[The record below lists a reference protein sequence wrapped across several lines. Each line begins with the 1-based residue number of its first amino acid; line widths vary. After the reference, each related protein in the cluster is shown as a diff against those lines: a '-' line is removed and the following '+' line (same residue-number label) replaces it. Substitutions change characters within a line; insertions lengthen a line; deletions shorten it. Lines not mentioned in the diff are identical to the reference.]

1 MYIQN
6 KCTRELRTIGNN
18 ASQWMVRLLIARIE
32 KRTETSRSELNTI
45 KDEDALMKDLEVS
58 R

>member
-1 MYIQN
+1 MDN
-6 KCTRELRTIGNN
+6 GNN

-32 KRTETSRSELNTI
+32 KETKTSRSELNTI
-45 KDEDALMKDLEVS
+45 KDVDALMTDLEVS